1 MKFIAS
7 KKLSDNPIL
16 RGVIAWMV
24 LLLMIAMVL
33 SLSAKGIEF
42 GTTPENWISTVMGNP
57 EEFSEPMLWSDLL
70 LGIHTDLFG
79 LIITF
84 ILIASLYVR
93 TSRSTVLKMMLFS
106 ALLLTLILYPLGLL
120 ASSLLGGLAVTIGLS
135 SFALFHLL
143 ILLMSADLWILLVRK
158 KI

>member
-1 MKFIAS
+1 
-7 KKLSDNPIL
+7 
-16 RGVIAWMV
+16 MV

-93 TSRSTVLKMMLFS
+93 TSRSTVLKMTLFT
-106 ALLLTLILYPLGLL
+106 ALLLTLVLYPIGLL
-120 ASSLLGGLAVTIGLS
+120 TSSLLGGIAVTIGLS
-135 SFALFHLL
+135 SFLLFHLL

-158 KI
+158 RI